1 MREILFRA
9 KTVKNVRWIY
19 GDLFKTGTDP
29 SDEEWAIG
37 YWDDESGWMNEQVQP
52 ETIGQYTGYQDS
64 MNVRIFEGDI
74 VNVHLHEYD
83 MVGRFS
89 TKTDLKPY
97 YRALVS
103 YNERILALS
112 ADKPEESSATPAT
125 PLGG

>member
-9 KTVKNVRWIY
+9 KTLKDVRWIY

-29 SDEEWAIG
+29 SDKEWAIG

-89 TKTDLKPY
+89 TKTDVP
-97 YRALVS
+97 
-103 YNERILALS
+103 
-112 ADKPEESSATPAT
+112 D
-125 PLGG
+125 

>member
-1 MREILFRA
+1 MREIEFRA

-64 MNVRIFEGDI
+64 MNVRG
-74 VNVHLHEYD
+74 
-83 MVGRFS
+83 MG
-89 TKTDLKPY
+89 TDKGEHGF
-97 YRALVS
+97 
-103 YNERILALS
+103 NELNGL
-112 ADKPEESSATPAT
+112 
-125 PLGG
+125 